1 MQRNIRKKIS
11 TYKENLNY
19 REAKYDEIDKINHI
33 IKYGY
38 HIKWDKDFF
47 YKMIDNGT
55 YILNI
60 IKLEDEI
67 IGFIAIQKIKDE
79 CDIIM
84 LIIDQ
89 KHRGKGYSK
98 FLLAETLNYL
108 KSYGIKKIFLDVAA
122 TNHSAINLYEKFGFK
137 KFSERLAY
145 YKYDD
150 LEIDAISY
158 RLVNN

>member
-67 IGFIAIQKIKDE
+67 IGFIAIQKIKD
-79 CDIIM
+79 DK
-84 LIIDQ
+84 LY
-89 KHRGKGYSK
+89 KAVLAK
-98 FLLAETLNYL
+98 FPDA
-108 KSYGIKKIFLDVAA
+108 
-122 TNHSAINLYEKFGFK
+122 
-137 KFSERLAY
+137 
-145 YKYDD
+145 D
-150 LEIDAISY
+150 LIDATS
-158 RLVNN
+158 NDEDDK